1 MRRIVTVVLITA
13 LLLGTA
19 GLHLSAR
26 GMQEV
31 QEAPEQTKEKTESPE
46 PITVEAASLKGPSG
60 FGMIKLFKEKPE
72 LGPGADSNFNVLP
85 SPKAMV
91 ARVAG
96 GEVDFAV
103 LPANMAA
110 KLYTAGPGYKLGA
123 IVGMGVL
130 HVVSRDPAIKTWS
143 DLKGKTVHS
152 IGKGATPD
160 YLFQYLLSQHNI
172 DPKKDVRVDFS
183 ISSGPQL
190 AQLLI
195 SGKIDTAVL
204 PEPFVTMVSA
214 KTKDVR
220 KVVNFQTAWQ
230 EVQGGTTT
238 YPITVVVV
246 KPGLVENR
254 PQLVDRFL
262 KAYSDSIEWVNRNP
276 AQAAELIGKYDVMP
290 AALAKPAIP
299 HCNLKYIFSSDAKPL
314 MESYLQVLL
323 DFNPASIGGQLPDDG
338 FYLEK

>member
-1 MRRIVTVVLITA
+1 MRRIVPLVLIAA
-13 LLLGTA
+13 LLLGFGA
-19 GLHLSAR
+19 VNLAAR

-31 QEAPEQTKEKTESPE
+31 EESAEDPP

-60 FGMIKLFKEKPE
+60 FGMIKLFEDKPE
-72 LGPGADSNFNVLP
+72 LGALGDSNFTVLP
-85 SPKAMV
+85 SPKEMV

-123 IVGMGVL
+123 VVGMGVL
-130 HVVSRDPAIKTWS
+130 HGLSRDPDVKNWE
-143 DLKGKTVHS
+143 DLKGKTVYS

-160 YLFQYLLSQHNI
+160 YLLHYLLSQHGM
-172 DPKKDVRVDFS
+172 DPKQDVKVNFS
-183 ISSGPQL
+183 VSSGPQL

-204 PEPFVTMVSA
+204 PEPFVTMVKA
-214 KTKDVR
+214 KAKDVR
-220 KVVNFQTAWQ
+220 KVLDFQAAWKRI
-230 EVQGGTTT
+230 QGGEST

-246 KPGLVENR
+246 RPELAENR
-254 PQLVDRFL
+254 PELVDRFL
-262 KAYSDSIEWVNRNP
+262 KAYSESIEWVNDNP
-276 AQAAELIGKYDVMP
+276 AEAADLIGKYDVMP

-299 HCNLKYIFSSDAKPL
+299 NCNLKYIYSSEARGI
-314 MESYLQVLL
+314 MEGFLQVLL

-338 FYLEK
+338 FYLKK